1 MDYLR
6 FPAWQSLCADAIEEF
21 DPKKLLV
28 RIGDAE
34 AAVLRRAKQL
44 KNSTT
49 EDDERL
55 AIVDTLKSLRL
66 LGGLHDN
73 NRPLRANL

>member
-6 FPAWQSLCADAIEEF
+6 FPAWQSLCADTIEEF
-21 DPKKLLV
+21 DSEKLLV

-55 AIVDTLKSLRL
+55 AIVDALKSLRL
-66 LGGLHDN
+66 LGRLHDN